1 MFYLKLMLY
10 YLRHPVQL
18 LKGLWR
24 KVKRIP
30 PVHAAGVTAKG
41 MLHATRTE
49 TRVGELEQEKAV
61 IEAENRELKERIR
74 RLEALR
80 DLRDVSLKGI
90 WLREAAQLQGDE
102 PERLEVYRKVIDQN
116 RREDEVFQAVDLGC
130 GQGDNLAALEK
141 LGIQALGVDDDAAAV
156 SACAE
161 KNLTA
166 VYAEPVAWLRNCQ
179 SGSADLV
186 TMIHLTERLAPEQVC
201 RALEETARVLREN
214 GTLIVEM
221 ADPEQKA
228 EYSMLRDPAFATV
241 MTPEALIRLAGH
253 AGMKNAE
260 TVRAG
265 KGNSIV
271 IIRNE
276 SDGEC
281 S

>member
-1 MFYLKLMLY
+1 MFYLKLILY

-49 TRVGELEQEKAV
+49 TRVDELEQEKTAA
-61 IEAENRELKERIR
+61 EAENRELKDRIR

-80 DLRDVSLKGI
+80 DLREVSLKGT
-90 WLREAAQLQGDE
+90 WLREAAQLQADE
-102 PERLEVYRKVIDQN
+102 PERLEVYRKVISRN

-130 GQGDNLAALEK
+130 GQGDNLAALEE

-156 SACAE
+156 STCAE
-161 KNLTA
+161 KKLTA
-166 VYAEPVAWLRNCQ
+166 VCAEPVTWLRNCQ
-179 SGSADLV
+179 SGSADLI
-186 TMIHLTERLAPEQVC
+186 TMIHLTERLELEQVC
-201 RALEETARVLREN
+201 RALEETARVLRED
-214 GTLIVEM
+214 GTLIVEL
-221 ADPEQKA
+221 ADPEQDA
-228 EYSMLRDPAFATV
+228 EYSMLRDPVFATV

-253 AGMKNAE
+253 AGLKSAE
-260 TVRAG
+260 TIRTDR
-265 KGNSIV
+265 GNSIV